1 MPTSAAT
8 RPATAALSP
17 VSSTGMMPIA
27 LSSAIA
33 SALVGFTLVGQPDH
47 APLDFLGV
55 RTVPTH
61 RDAGSSVGVAGT

>member
-1 MPTSAAT
+1 
-8 RPATAALSP
+8 
-17 VSSTGMMPIA
+17 MMPIA

-47 APLDFLGV
+47 ALLDFGRAHWV
-55 RTVPTH
+55 QPH